1 MSANKKN
8 ITIYQEVTCPFCSLL
23 CDDLV
28 IQNDTGHIKIKENG
42 CAKAIA
48 QYEHSPE
55 DRQPLIKGKKASIDD
70 AIAHAGKLLRQA
82 KQPLIAGLG
91 TDVSGMR
98 AVMQL
103 ADKTGAIIDHMHSEG
118 AMRNVKVLQDHGW
131 MMTTLAE
138 IKNRADLIIFAGT
151 SGIEN
156 YPRFFERAIWN
167 KHSLFNSNTKQ
178 REIIYIGDQLDTSAG
193 KNPKGHRPTSLECK
207 QEQIGEIIA
216 SLHAL
221 IVGNKLQQSSIAGI
235 NLSTLEKLAMRMKSA
250 KYGVIVWAP
259 GELNFPHAELTIQT
273 ISGVIKYLNRTTR
286 FAGFTLGGNDGGVSA
301 ANVSTW
307 QSGYPLRVNFSNG
320 FPEYDPYKYSTNNV
334 LKRKEV
340 DTLVWISSFSS
351 NISPPRAKIP
361 TIILA
366 TPGTKTG
373 FKPDVFIPV
382 GTPGADHKGHL
393 FRTDNIIALPLK
405 QIRESEYLSVKIIL
419 DYILKSL

>member
-1 MSANKKN
+1 MSASKK
-8 ITIYQEVTCPFCSLL
+8 TMTMHQEVTCPFCSLL

-28 IQNDTGHIKIKENG
+28 IQNDAGHIKVKENG

-48 QYEHSPE
+48 HYEQSPIY
-55 DRQPLIKGKKASIDD
+55 RRPLIKGKQVSIDD
-70 AIAHAGKLLRQA
+70 AITHAGKLLHQS

-98 AVMQL
+98 AAMQL
-103 ADKTGAIIDHMHSEG
+103 ADKTGAIVDHMHSEG

-151 SGIEN
+151 NGNEN
-156 YPRFFERAIWN
+156 YPRFFERAIWDKN
-167 KHSLFNSNTKQ
+167 SLFNTKQ
-178 REIIYIGDQLDTSAG
+178 REIIYIGNQLDTTAG
-193 KNPKGHRPTSLECK
+193 KSPKDHRPTSLECK

-221 IVGNKLQQSSIAGI
+221 IAGNKLQQSSIAGI
-235 NLSTLEKLAMRMKSA
+235 SLSTLEKLAMRMKSA

-259 GELNFPHAELTIQT
+259 GELNFPYAELTIQA

-301 ANVSTW
+301 ASVSTW

-340 DTLVWISSFSS
+340 DILIWISSFSA
-351 NISPPRAKIP
+351 NIAPPRAKIP

-366 TPGTKTG
+366 TPGIKTS

-382 GTPGADHKGHL
+382 STPGVDHKGQL

-405 QIRESEYLSVKIIL
+405 QIRESEHLSVKTIL
-419 DYILKSL
+419 NYILKSL